1 VAALALLQR
10 DKSIFTPRKC
20 LIRFDRSC
28 PRLTGLT
35 ERESW
40 EFALLDAAAPVDD
53 AGLIAWEFEGD
64 PLNARERRWLE
75 LYEKHVAA
83 TKSALRP
90 NQNKGA
96 D

>member
-1 VAALALLQR
+1 MAALTLLQR
-10 DKSIFTPRKC
+10 DTSISTPRKR
-20 LIRFDRSC
+20 LTHFNGSC

-35 ERESW
+35 ERESR
-40 EFALLDAAAPVDD
+40 EFALLDATPPVDD
-53 AGLIAWEFEGD
+53 AGLIAWEFEGG
-64 PLNARERRWLE
+64 PLNATERRWLE